1 MNNCSYVIGV
11 IMEDNKYLAIDSEV
25 LEKMQE
31 NMPIEEDICDL
42 ADLFKMFADS
52 TRLKILCI
60 LCESEMCVNDIAN
73 LISMSQSAVSHQLRI
88 LKQSKLIGGR
98 REGKIIFYSLADS
111 HINTIINNGLE
122 HIQE

>member
-1 MNNCSYVIGV
+1 
-11 IMEDNKYLAIDSEV
+11 MEDNKYLAIASDT

-88 LKQSKLIGGR
+88 LKQSKLIRGR
-98 REGKIIFYSLADS
+98 REGKIVFYSLADS

>member
-1 MNNCSYVIGV
+1 
-11 IMEDNKYLAIDSEV
+11 MEENKYLAIATDT
-25 LEKMQE
+25 LEKMHE
-31 NMPIEEDICDL
+31 NMPLEEDICDL
-42 ADLFKMFADS
+42 ADLFKMFADL

-60 LCESEMCVNDIAN
+60 LSQSEMCVNDIAN

-88 LKQSKLIGGR
+88 LKQIKLITGR
-98 REGKIIFYSLADS
+98 REGKIVFYSLSDR

>member
-1 MNNCSYVIGV
+1 MG
-11 IMEDNKYLAIDSEV
+11 DNKYLATASDV

-88 LKQSKLIGGR
+88 LKQSKLIRGR